1 MLTFGAKA
9 DDSDDAR
16 QIIGNCAIYDFSFS
30 TFQLVYASPD
40 TSCVFIFSFD
50 RREGKPCSIFVQVYN
65 LQERAL
71 LSCLINK
78 NESFSLCN

>member
-1 MLTFGAKA
+1 MTVMMQGKLSEIVRFMIFHF
-9 DDSDDAR
+9 
-16 QIIGNCAIYDFSFS
+16 QL
-30 TFQLVYASPD
+30 FQLVYASPD

-78 NESFSLCN
+78 NESFS